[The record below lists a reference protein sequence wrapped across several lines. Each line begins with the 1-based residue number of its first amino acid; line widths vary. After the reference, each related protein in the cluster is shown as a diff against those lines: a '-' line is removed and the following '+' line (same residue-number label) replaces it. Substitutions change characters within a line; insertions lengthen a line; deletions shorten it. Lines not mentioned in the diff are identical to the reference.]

1 MKVQK
6 DAVVTID
13 YTLKNDEGEVLDSS
27 KENGELSYL
36 HGHQGI
42 VEGLEEA
49 LEGKSKGD
57 KVEATLDPE
66 KAYGVRDE
74 RLLFDVGRDRM
85 PDDVDLEIGMQ
96 FLAQGQDGSQRPVTV
111 SAIGDDKVTL
121 DGNHP
126 LAGERLHFD
135 VTVNNVREA
144 TDEEID
150 HGHVHDGTH
159 HH

>member
-13 YTLKNDEGEVLDSS
+13 YTLKNDQGEVLDTS
-27 KENGELSYL
+27 KEHGALSYL

-49 LEGKSKGD
+49 LEGKAQGE
-57 KVEATLDPE
+57 KVETTLEPD

-74 RLLFDVGRDRM
+74 RLLFDVNRERM

-111 SAIGDDKVTL
+111 AAIGDDKVTL

-135 VTVNNVREA
+135 VTINGIREA
-144 TDEEID
+144 TEEEID
-150 HGHVHDGTH
+150 HGHVHDGSH
-159 HH
+159 H

>member
-13 YTLKNDEGEVLDSS
+13 YTLKNDDGEVLDSS

-49 LEGKSKGD
+49 LEGKTEGE

-66 KAYGVRDE
+66 KAYGLRDE

-85 PDDVDLEIGMQ
+85 PDDADLEVGMQ

-111 SAIGDDKVTL
+111 AAIGDDKVTL

-135 VTVNNVREA
+135 VTINGVREA
-144 TDEEID
+144 SDEEID
-150 HGHVHDGTH
+150 HGHVHDGSH

>member
-13 YTLKNDEGEVLDSS
+13 YTLKNDDGEVLDSS

-49 LEGKSKGD
+49 LEGKTEGE
-57 KVEATLDPE
+57 KVETTLDPE
-66 KAYGVRDE
+66 KAYGERDE

-85 PDDVDLEIGMQ
+85 PDDADLEVGMQ

-111 SAIGDDKVTL
+111 AAIGDDNVTL

-135 VTVNNVREA
+135 VTINGVREA
-144 TDEEID
+144 SDEEID
-150 HGHVHDGTH
+150 HGHVHDGSH

>member
-13 YTLKNDEGEVLDSS
+13 YTLKNDDGEVLDSS

-49 LEGKSKGD
+49 LEGKTEGE

-66 KAYGVRDE
+66 KAYGERDE

-85 PDDVDLEIGMQ
+85 PDDADLEVGMQ

-111 SAIGDDKVTL
+111 AAIGDDNVTL

-135 VTVNNVREA
+135 VTINGVREA
-144 TDEEID
+144 SDEEID
-150 HGHVHDGTH
+150 HGHVHDGSH

>member
-49 LEGKSKGD
+49 LEGKTEGD

-66 KAYGVRDE
+66 KAYGERDE

-85 PDDVDLEIGMQ
+85 PDDVDLEVGMQ

-135 VTVNNVREA
+135 VTINGIREA
-144 TDEEID
+144 SDEEKD
-150 HGHVHDGTH
+150 HGHVHDGSH

>member
-1 MKVQK
+1 MKVKK

-27 KENGELSYL
+27 EENGALSYL

-42 VEGLEEA
+42 VEGLEDA
-49 LEGKSKGD
+49 LDGKAEGE

-66 KAYGVRDE
+66 KAYGERDE

-85 PDDVDLEIGMQ
+85 PDDVDLEVGMQ

-111 SAIGDDKVTL
+111 AAIGDDKVTL

-135 VTVNNVREA
+135 VTINGIREA
-144 TDEEID
+144 SDEEID

>member
-1 MKVQK
+1 MKVKK

-13 YTLKNDEGEVLDSS
+13 YTLRNDEGEVLDSS
-27 KENGELSYL
+27 EENGELSYL

-49 LEGKSKGD
+49 LEGKSEGE

-66 KAYGVRDE
+66 KAYGERDE

-85 PDDVDLEIGMQ
+85 PDDVDLEVGMQ

-135 VTVNNVREA
+135 VTINGIREA

-150 HGHVHDGTH
+150 HGHVHDGNH

>member
-1 MKVQK
+1 MKVKK

-13 YTLKNDEGEVLDSS
+13 YTLKNDDGEVLDSS

-49 LEGKSKGD
+49 LEGKTEGE

-66 KAYGVRDE
+66 KAYGLRDE

-85 PDDVDLEIGMQ
+85 PDDADLEVGMQ

-111 SAIGDDKVTL
+111 AAIGDDKVTL

-135 VTVNNVREA
+135 VTINGVREA
-144 TDEEID
+144 SDEEID
-150 HGHVHDGTH
+150 HGHVHDGSH

>member
-13 YTLKNDEGEVLDSS
+13 YTLKNDDGEVLDSS

-49 LEGKSKGD
+49 LEGKTAGE
-57 KVEATLDPE
+57 KVETTLDPE
-66 KAYGVRDE
+66 KAYGERDE

-85 PDDVDLEIGMQ
+85 PDDADLEVGMQ

-111 SAIGDDKVTL
+111 AAIGDDNVTL

-135 VTVNNVREA
+135 VTINGVREA
-144 TDEEID
+144 SDEEID
-150 HGHVHDGTH
+150 HGHVHDGSH

>member
-13 YTLKNDEGEVLDSS
+13 YTLKNDDGEVLDSS

-49 LEGKSKGD
+49 LEGKTEGD
-57 KVEATLDPE
+57 KVEASLDPE
-66 KAYGVRDE
+66 KAYGDRDE

-85 PDDVDLEIGMQ
+85 PDDVDLEVGMQ

-111 SAIGDDKVTL
+111 AAIGDDKVTL

-135 VTVNNVREA
+135 VTVNGVREA
-144 TDEEID
+144 SDEEKD
-150 HGHVHDGTH
+150 HGHVHDGSH

>member
-27 KENGELSYL
+27 KENGALSYL

-42 VEGLEEA
+42 VEGLEDA
-49 LEGKSKGD
+49 LEGKSAGE
-57 KVEATLDPE
+57 KVEATLDPD
-66 KAYGVRDE
+66 KAYGERDE
-74 RLLFDVGRDRM
+74 RLLFEVGRDRM
-85 PDDVDLEIGMQ
+85 PDEVDLEVGMQ

-111 SAIGDDKVTL
+111 AAIGDDKVTL

-135 VTVNNVREA
+135 VTINEIREA